1 MGATRG
7 PTQSTAIVL
16 TGDEPRSGFDFT
28 SIKSWAL
35 VHVPTGEVRRQA
47 DFAISTSSTA
57 VSPDGAFLAA
67 AGGGR
72 VEIVELATGASRA
85 SGDAAVDTETGGFG
99 LTYSSDGE
107 RLVSSDDSGRVT
119 LWDGR
124 TAAPLGTVKPA
135 DGTTSVAFL
144 PDNQTVRIAAVDGA
158 VYDWDTSVDHAV
170 DTACRILVG
179 RSMTEAEWSA
189 VLPNQPYQPTCPED

>member
-1 MGATRG
+1 M
-7 PTQSTAIVL
+7 L

-28 SIKSWAL
+28 AIKGWAL
-35 VHVPTGEVRRQA
+35 AHVPTGEVRRRA

-85 SGDAAVDTETGGFG
+85 SGDAVVDTEADGLS

-107 RLVSSDDSGRVT
+107 RLVSSDESGRVT

-124 TAAPLGTVKPA
+124 TAAPLGTVEPA

-144 PDNQTVRIAAVDGA
+144 PDNQTVRIAAADGA
-158 VYDWDTSVDHAV
+158 VYEWDTSLDHAV
-170 DTACRILVG
+170 GSACRILLG
-179 RSMTEAEWSA
+179 ESMTEAEWTA
-189 VLPNQPYQPTCPED
+189 VLPNQPYEQTCPGD